1 MRNLQLIALLV
12 WTLSTSTGAFGQSA
26 GAFNPQAGVDLSGA
40 WAPEAHEENRGDPPI
55 ADYLGVPINEGARA
69 WGLAW
74 NPSRVTVPEHQCT
87 VHVAP
92 YIMGG
97 PLNLRIWEQRDDQSQ
112 RLESIR
118 LYISTYEQNR
128 IVWMDDRPHPPEE
141 AAHTWMGFSTGK
153 WEADTLTV
161 YTTHLKA
168 GWLRRNGLPE
178 SDQAT
183 LIEHFMRHGDYL
195 VHVSEVTDPFTLTE
209 PFVRS
214 QIFHRISAEGQ
225 NWLYP
230 CEYVEEIA
238 NRPRG
243 AVPHYLPGEN
253 PFVEEFAAKYRIPV
267 AAMLGGAE
275 TMYPD
280 FQKKMKD
287 MPVPKGKEVPASRSQ
302 P

>member
-1 MRNLQLIALLV
+1 
-12 WTLSTSTGAFGQSA
+12 
-26 GAFNPQAGVDLSGA
+26 
-40 WAPEAHEENRGDPPI
+40 
-55 ADYLGVPINEGARA
+55 
-69 WGLAW
+69 
-74 NPSRVTVPEHQCT
+74 
-87 VHVAP
+87 
-92 YIMGG
+92 
-97 PLNLRIWEQRDDQSQ
+97 
-112 RLESIR
+112 
-118 LYISTYEQNR
+118 
-128 IVWMDDRPHPPEE
+128 
-141 AAHTWMGFSTGK
+141 
-153 WEADTLTV
+153 
-161 YTTHLKA
+161 
-168 GWLRRNGLPE
+168 
-178 SDQAT
+178 
-183 LIEHFMRHGDYL
+183 
-195 VHVSEVTDPFTLTE
+195 LTE

-267 AAMLGGAE
+267 GAMLGGAE

-280 FQKKMKD
+280 FQRKMKD